1 MTDKEKQRKELKKN
15 LAALSETDKRLFS
28 RRIAEAAISSD
39 AFFRANRVF
48 VFNSTKDEPDTA
60 PIIKAALAMGK
71 EVYLPR
77 TEGEDMFLI
86 RYKED
91 AEFFVNDF
99 GIEEPLGEPC
109 FIRPD
114 LTFVPLLGFDK
125 NRNRIGRGKGY
136 YDRFLASFDGDSL
149 ALAFSAQEL
158 PAIAVNA
165 RDKKPNHVITEKGII

>member
-1 MTDKEKQRKELKKN
+1 
-15 LAALSETDKRLFS
+15 
-28 RRIAEAAISSD
+28 
-39 AFFRANRVF
+39 
-48 VFNSTKDEPDTA
+48 
-60 PIIKAALAMGK
+60 MGK

-109 FIRPD
+109 FVRPD
-114 LTFVPLLGFDK
+114 LAFVPLLGFDK

-158 PAIAVNA
+158 PDISVNE
-165 RDKKPNHVITEKGII
+165 RDEKPNRILTEKGIL